1 MKNLAQL
8 NKNNV
13 VINIILANDDF
24 PSDGFVEYTDANPA
38 FIGGDFIDGYFYP
51 PQPYPSWTRLNGL
64 WVSPKPYPIENGFWI
79 WVEADLNWQII
90 GEK

>member
-8 NKNNV
+8 NENNV

-24 PSDGFVEYTDANPA
+24 PSDGFVQYTDANPA

-51 PQPYPSWTRLNGL
+51 PQPFGSWLRDLGN
-64 WVSPKPYPIENGFWI
+64 WIPPIPYLSGVFSYTWDETNQEWDIRN
-79 WVEADLNWQII
+79 DS
-90 GEK
+90 